1 MKNVQTK
8 KDEVIQIITKSE
20 DLANAS
26 GKFISKAICKCWTE
40 DFVDEDS
47 GEVVEIDRKEI
58 LFDKAKEITPTLIPQ
73 LLFHLQSGEVKEIEI
88 SNQKR
93 AAYESSYGSRIYLAV
108 AEIGPKL
115 KKNKFLFAAPN
126 IPISIE
132 ILKDFIELNFIG
144 GYRIVSIKEFQTSL
158 VLDDKM
164 TEMSKINQEDSLNDE
179 KFYHITAIVTM
190 KDGYETK
197 ANVVVKTL
205 DLDKALILLN
215 KKLSETYKE
224 EEFTS
229 KLEEAKLLTVDHII
243 EDDFVLAY
251 KQ

>member
-8 KDEVIQIITKSE
+8 KDEVISIITKSE
-20 DLANAS
+20 ELAHSA

-47 GEVVEIDRKEI
+47 GEVVTIDRKEI

-88 SNQKR
+88 SNQRR
-93 AAYESSYGSRIYLAV
+93 AGYESSYGSRIYVAV
-108 AEIGPKL
+108 AEIGPKH
-115 KKNKFLFAAPN
+115 KRTKFLFAAPN
-126 IPISIE
+126 IPVSIE
-132 ILKDFIELNFIG
+132 ILKDYIELNFIG

-158 VLDDKM
+158 VLEDKM
-164 TEMSKINQEDSLNDE
+164 KEASKVNEEDALNDE

-190 KDGYETK
+190 QDGYETK
-197 ANVVVKTL
+197 SNVVVKTL
-205 DLDKALILLN
+205 DLDKALLLLN
-215 KKLSETYKE
+215 KRLTETYKE

-229 KLEEAKLLTVDHII
+229 KLEEAKLLTVDNII

>member
-1 MKNVQTK
+1 MKTVQTK
-8 KDEVIQIITKSE
+8 KDEVISKITTSE
-20 DLANAS
+20 DLANMS
-26 GKFISKAICKCWTE
+26 GKFISKAIVKVWTE
-40 DFVDEDS
+40 DFVDEDTS
-47 GEVVEIDRKEI
+47 EVVQIERKEI
-58 LFDKAKEITPTLIPQ
+58 LFEKASEITQSLIPQ
-73 LLFHLQSGEVKEIEI
+73 LLFYLQSGEVKEIEI
-88 SNQKR
+88 SNQRR
-93 AAYESSYGSRIYLAV
+93 AAYESSYGARIYLVV
-108 AEIGPKL
+108 AEIGPKH
-115 KKNKFLFAAPN
+115 KKTKFLFAAPN
-126 IPISIE
+126 IPVAIE
-132 ILKDFIELNFIG
+132 ILKDYVELNFIG

-158 VLDDKM
+158 VLEDNM
-164 TEMSKINQEDSLNDE
+164 TELTKVNEEDALNDE

-205 DLDKALILLN
+205 DLDKALLLLN
-215 KKLSETYKE
+215 KRLSETYKE